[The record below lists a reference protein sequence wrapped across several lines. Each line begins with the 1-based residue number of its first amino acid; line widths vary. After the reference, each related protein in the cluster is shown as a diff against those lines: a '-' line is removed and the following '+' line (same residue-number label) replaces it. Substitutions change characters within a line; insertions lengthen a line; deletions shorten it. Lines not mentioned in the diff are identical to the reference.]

1 MGAPLLAAFA
11 TIPDMASRQ
20 PSMSIVSEPTI
31 RHRPDENV
39 SSFSPVT
46 SAPSPAPSPGR
57 LVVDAQTISL
67 TCETADGRVD
77 ALSGV
82 SLQIAEGEFV
92 SFIGPSGCG
101 KTTMLRVVAD
111 LQQPSSGTLLVNG
124 MSAENARLARSYG
137 YVFQAPALFPWR
149 TIEKNLKLPLEIMG
163 FSEADQQQRVERYL
177 SLVNLT
183 GFERKFPWQLS
194 GGMQQ
199 RVSIARALSFDPAM
213 LLMDEPFGALD
224 EIVRDH
230 LNEQLLQLWKSTEK
244 TVLFVTHSIPEAVFL
259 STKIAVMSPLAR
271 HHLGERYAPL
281 ATTILAL
288 VAIWYVAALAMNWTL
303 VRDGFEREETPYT
316 VTDVLSGTMSAERPL
331 LPAPHQVVAAFLDGV
346 FGYPPLA
353 PRSLVYHSLVT
364 LSATLLGFVLGALF
378 GILLA
383 LMSVHS
389 RVLERSLLPW
399 IICSQMVPVLALAPI
414 FIVVLGALGLHG
426 LLPKSIISAYLCF
439 FPIAI
444 GMVKGFTS
452 PDPLQIELMQTWSA
466 TPRQM
471 LWKLRW
477 PAAIPYLFTSLK
489 VAITI
494 SLVGAI
500 VAELPTGAEA
510 GIGARLLAGSYY
522 GQTVQLWAALV
533 ASAVLSSG
541 LIGLVG
547 LIEPG
552 VARRMG
558 AH

>member
-1 MGAPLLAAFA
+1 MTSSSLALPVRA
-11 TIPDMASRQ
+11 TATP
-20 PSMSIVSEPTI
+20 
-31 RHRPDENV
+31 
-39 SSFSPVT
+39 
-46 SAPSPAPSPGR
+46 
-57 LVVDAQTISL
+57 
-67 TCETADGRVD
+67 
-77 ALSGV
+77 
-82 SLQIAEGEFV
+82 
-92 SFIGPSGCG
+92 
-101 KTTMLRVVAD
+101 
-111 LQQPSSGTLLVNG
+111 
-124 MSAENARLARSYG
+124 
-137 YVFQAPALFPWR
+137 
-149 TIEKNLKLPLEIMG
+149 
-163 FSEADQQQRVERYL
+163 
-177 SLVNLT
+177 
-183 GFERKFPWQLS
+183 
-194 GGMQQ
+194 
-199 RVSIARALSFDPAM
+199 
-213 LLMDEPFGALD
+213 
-224 EIVRDH
+224 
-230 LNEQLLQLWKSTEK
+230 
-244 TVLFVTHSIPEAVFL
+244 
-259 STKIAVMSPLAR
+259 AR
-271 HHLGERYAPL
+271 HPLVERYAPL

-288 VAIWYVAALAMNWTL
+288 VVIWYVAALAMNWTL

-316 VTDVLSGTMSAERPL
+316 VTEVLAGTMSAERPL

-364 LSATLLGFVLGALF
+364 LSATLLGFVLGTLF
-378 GILLA
+378 GIVLA
-383 LMSVHS
+383 LMIVHS

-414 FIVVLGALGLHG
+414 FVVVLGALGLHG

-452 PDPLQIELMQTWSA
+452 PDPLQIELMRTWSA
-466 TPRQM
+466 SQRQM

-533 ASAVLSSG
+533 ASAALSSG

-547 LIEPG
+547 LIERG
-552 VARRMG
+552 VARHMG

>member
-1 MGAPLLAAFA
+1 MTSSSLALPVRA
-11 TIPDMASRQ
+11 TA
-20 PSMSIVSEPTI
+20 T
-31 RHRPDENV
+31 
-39 SSFSPVT
+39 
-46 SAPSPAPSPGR
+46 
-57 LVVDAQTISL
+57 
-67 TCETADGRVD
+67 
-77 ALSGV
+77 
-82 SLQIAEGEFV
+82 
-92 SFIGPSGCG
+92 
-101 KTTMLRVVAD
+101 
-111 LQQPSSGTLLVNG
+111 
-124 MSAENARLARSYG
+124 
-137 YVFQAPALFPWR
+137 
-149 TIEKNLKLPLEIMG
+149 
-163 FSEADQQQRVERYL
+163 
-177 SLVNLT
+177 
-183 GFERKFPWQLS
+183 
-194 GGMQQ
+194 
-199 RVSIARALSFDPAM
+199 
-213 LLMDEPFGALD
+213 
-224 EIVRDH
+224 
-230 LNEQLLQLWKSTEK
+230 
-244 TVLFVTHSIPEAVFL
+244 
-259 STKIAVMSPLAR
+259 LAR
-271 HHLGERYAPL
+271 HPLAERYAPL

-288 VAIWYVAALAMNWTL
+288 IAIWYVAALAMNWTL

-331 LPAPHQVVAAFLDGV
+331 LPAPHQVVFAFVDGI

-353 PRSLVYHSLVT
+353 PRSLIYHSLVT
-364 LSATLLGFVLGALF
+364 LSATVLGFLLGALF
-378 GILLA
+378 GISLA
-383 LMSVHS
+383 LLIVHS

-399 IICSQMVPVLALAPI
+399 IICSQMVPILALAPI

-452 PDPLQIELMQTWSA
+452 PDPLQIELMRTWSA
-466 TPRQM
+466 SQRQM

-547 LIEPG
+547 LIERG